1 MSRKKNIGDSNR
13 VYSSSWYKRKGAEEH
28 EWVATQ
34 AWDTRVTK
42 GLPTWRPPLSSSRSQ
57 VPCSFPHF
65 SADRWGKHQGVVQAY
80 NIQVVNNLSN
90 RQNADN
96 GLTTEKQGKKKRE
109 LEIVRLKMLRCSF
122 FTMPMKLEL
131 TKHRTCCSGMQ
142 NMSDNILCLEQ
153 L

>member
-1 MSRKKNIGDSNR
+1 M
-13 VYSSSWYKRKGAEEH
+13 
-28 EWVATQ
+28 
-34 AWDTRVTK
+34 
-42 GLPTWRPPLSSSRSQ
+42 
-57 VPCSFPHF
+57 
-65 SADRWGKHQGVVQAY
+65 VQAY

-153 L
+153 LLFSGIHAEL